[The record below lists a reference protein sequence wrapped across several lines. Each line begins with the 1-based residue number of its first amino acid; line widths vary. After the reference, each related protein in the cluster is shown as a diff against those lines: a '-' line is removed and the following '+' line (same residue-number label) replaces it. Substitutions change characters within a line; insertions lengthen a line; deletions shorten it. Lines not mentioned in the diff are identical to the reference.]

1 VHSELA
7 GRSKT
12 RPEIPIEKTRSKKPD
27 RQNPTG
33 NTDRQNLTGNTD
45 RKNPTGNSD
54 RKYHAHADTQKK
66 LKNLNC
72 SSYQER
78 GLLFNSTS
86 HHLFHDDTYYIIIH
100 FCCDIRCFDLKSC
113 FQEPIVEP

>member
-1 VHSELA
+1 
-7 GRSKT
+7 
-12 RPEIPIEKTRSKKPD
+12 
-27 RQNPTG
+27 
-33 NTDRQNLTGNTD
+33 
-45 RKNPTGNSD
+45 
-54 RKYHAHADTQKK
+54 

-100 FCCDIRCFDLKSC
+100 FCCDIGCFDLKSC